1 MNCPCKDFPAASCEL
16 RLLFF
21 RKAGKRDY
29 YSDSLAVA
37 PQFFSARPTS
47 PHPQPLAHI
56 SRKAGKYGLISD
68 FLEVAAGVRRGEQT
82 SRSSHPSSHLCTPA
96 ELGANVTISA
106 PLFPSL
112 HASGVGRKRTI
123 SAPIFPS
130 LHVSG
135 VGSKHHDLRSP
146 LPLFAR
152 QRRWEQTSRISAP
165 PLPLSARLRRGGRGD
180 GGDGVKAI
188 CEPHKKKAASSGQMM
203 NQPDEAAFYA
213 RYTVYVKKALQ
224 LLNHLDRHYPSILNI
239 EYNPAGLQIILH
251 ARNPGEPA
259 GRFVVGNFFV
269 KRPHHRNS
277 TRMSPLPEP
286 RPGTA

>member
-112 HASGVGRKRTI
+112 HASGVGEKTSRSPLPSSHLCTSAELGANITI
-123 SAPIFPS
+123 SAPLFPS
-130 LHVSG
+130 LHVS
-135 VGSKHHDLRSP
+135 VDGSKRH
-146 LPLFAR
+146 
-152 QRRWEQTSRISAP
+152 EISAP
-165 PLPLSARLRRGGRGD
+165 PLPLSARLRRGGRGW
-180 GGDGVKAI
+180 G
-188 CEPHKKKAASSGQMM
+188 
-203 NQPDEAAFYA
+203 
-213 RYTVYVKKALQ
+213 
-224 LLNHLDRHYPSILNI
+224 
-239 EYNPAGLQIILH
+239 
-251 ARNPGEPA
+251 
-259 GRFVVGNFFV
+259 
-269 KRPHHRNS
+269 
-277 TRMSPLPEP
+277 
-286 RPGTA
+286 